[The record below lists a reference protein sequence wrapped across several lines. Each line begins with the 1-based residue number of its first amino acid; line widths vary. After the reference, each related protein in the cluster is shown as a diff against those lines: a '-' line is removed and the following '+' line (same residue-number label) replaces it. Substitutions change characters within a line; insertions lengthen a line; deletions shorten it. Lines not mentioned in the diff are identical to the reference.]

1 MAGPAMTMPVE
12 ISEVTSADLAEW
24 VGLALQLWPPEK
36 GESDSQAK
44 LEMEAELAGILR
56 SARDTG
62 LLVRDS
68 EGRAI
73 AFMNLSL
80 CNEYVPGAT
89 RFPVAYVEGIY
100 VVDEARHTGVGAALM
115 ARGEAWA
122 RARGCKELASDVVI
136 DNEASQKFHT
146 RVGFEEVERVVFFIK
161 DVETP

>member
-62 LLVRDS
+62 LLV
-68 EGRAI
+68 
-73 AFMNLSL
+73 
-80 CNEYVPGAT
+80 
-89 RFPVAYVEGIY
+89 
-100 VVDEARHTGVGAALM
+100 
-115 ARGEAWA
+115 
-122 RARGCKELASDVVI
+122 
-136 DNEASQKFHT
+136 
-146 RVGFEEVERVVFFIK
+146 
-161 DVETP
+161 